1 MDGKY
6 LIPSDVYDVLKWVAL
21 ILLPA
26 AAVLIQTVGPAWGM
40 PNVDPIVLTLNAV
53 GLFIGTCIGA
63 SQLKAGR

>member
-1 MDGKY
+1 MDERY
-6 LIPSDVYDVLKWVAL
+6 LIPNDVYNVLKWIAL

-26 AAVLIQTVGPAWGM
+26 AAVFIQTIGPAWGM
-40 PNVDPIVLTLNAV
+40 PNVDTIVLTLNSL